1 MTENATSADTEN
13 ITETNPIRYRGYYYD
28 TETRLY
34 YLKSRYYDPAVK
46 KFLNVDGLVSTSV
59 EDAAK
64 NMYAYCLNNP
74 VIYADPDGKMTVEAL
89 TYILLNMP
97 RKIVHTSQNIV
108 EPDLGSRRKIL
119 RITVGLEQ
127 AENIPTVKGEIV
139 KYYNDALKKTYSQV
153 KKATVTLSD
162 EGVYTFNGKSEK
174 MVPNKNTFTGNFVNG
189 VDENNLPAYTYGPDT
204 KLTENMLSSA
214 TIAKM
219 SNGLKIRLVIK
230 SEKVDVKKDSVYNA
244 AGGFPFEFGYDGTFI
259 KDYTSGSVTY
269 SGTVIEAVTDTNG
282 RVKELNV
289 KTPYSSEFTMK
300 QKNGKVD
307 KITEKGET
315 SYYGIFTF

>member
-1 MTENATSADTEN
+1 M
-13 ITETNPIRYRGYYYD
+13 
-28 TETRLY
+28 
-34 YLKSRYYDPAVK
+34 
-46 KFLNVDGLVSTSV
+46 
-59 EDAAK
+59 
-64 NMYAYCLNNP
+64 
-74 VIYADPDGKMTVEAL
+74 
-89 TYILLNMP
+89 
-97 RKIVHTSQNIV
+97 
-108 EPDLGSRRKIL
+108 
-119 RITVGLEQ
+119 
-127 AENIPTVKGEIV
+127 
-139 KYYNDALKKTYSQV
+139 
-153 KKATVTLSD
+153 
-162 EGVYTFNGKSEK
+162 
-174 MVPNKNTFTGNFVNG
+174 NG

-244 AGGFPFEFGYDGTFI
+244 SGGFPFEFGYDGTFI

>member
-1 MTENATSADTEN
+1 M
-13 ITETNPIRYRGYYYD
+13 
-28 TETRLY
+28 
-34 YLKSRYYDPAVK
+34 
-46 KFLNVDGLVSTSV
+46 
-59 EDAAK
+59 
-64 NMYAYCLNNP
+64 
-74 VIYADPDGKMTVEAL
+74 
-89 TYILLNMP
+89 
-97 RKIVHTSQNIV
+97 
-108 EPDLGSRRKIL
+108 
-119 RITVGLEQ
+119 
-127 AENIPTVKGEIV
+127 
-139 KYYNDALKKTYSQV
+139 
-153 KKATVTLSD
+153 
-162 EGVYTFNGKSEK
+162 
-174 MVPNKNTFTGNFVNG
+174 
-189 VDENNLPAYTYGPDT
+189 
-204 KLTENMLSSA
+204 
-214 TIAKM
+214 
-219 SNGLKIRLVIK
+219 VIK

>member
-1 MTENATSADTEN
+1 MKKFISILTALAFAAALTVGSSAALLGDANDDGKINSADALCVLQYSVG
-13 ITETNPIRYRGYYYD
+13 IKV
-28 TETRLY
+28 
-34 YLKSRYYDPAVK
+34 KSFNKA
-46 KFLNVDGLVSTSV
+46 NA
-59 EDAAK
+59 DA
-64 NMYAYCLNNP
+64 NG
-74 VIYADPDGKMTVEAL
+74 DGKINSSDAL
-89 TYILLNMP
+89 
-97 RKIVHTSQNIV
+97 
-108 EPDLGSRRKIL
+108 KIL

-174 MVPNKNTFTGNFVNG
+174 MEPNKNTFTGNFMNG